1 MGVLTRVWTK
11 ETSFGGL
18 LFIGGHLV
26 ILTIRNKTK
35 NPKFHKDFPA
45 NYGSHYQDSTISR
58 PIKWPL
64 EKSTTPIFSNFF
76 RKKKKKKKKKRSPDP
91 SRTAESVSH
100 FQNLSMQN
108 WVLTRVPCQTP
119 FGSRTNLKKSRF
131 FPKKV
136 QKIQNSTK
144 V

>member
-1 MGVLTRVWTK
+1 M
-11 ETSFGGL
+11 
-18 LFIGGHLV
+18 V

-35 NPKFHKDFPA
+35 YPKFHKDFPA

-64 EKSTTPIFSNFF
+64 GKSTTPIFSNFF
-76 RKKKKKKKKKRSPDP
+76 RKKKKKRSQDP

-108 WVLTRVPCQTP
+108 WVLTLVPCQTP
-119 FGSRTNLKKSRF
+119 FGSRTNLKKSIF
-131 FPKKV
+131 FPKKG
-136 QKIQNSTK
+136 QKIQNSTN
-144 V
+144 VSLPILGPILH